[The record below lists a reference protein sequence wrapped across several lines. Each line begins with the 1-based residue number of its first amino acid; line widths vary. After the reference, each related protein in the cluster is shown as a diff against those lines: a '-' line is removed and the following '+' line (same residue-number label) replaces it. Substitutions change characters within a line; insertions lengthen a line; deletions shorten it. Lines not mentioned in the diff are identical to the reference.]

1 MPESRH
7 NYLSVLALVV
17 VALSV
22 VGSAI
27 MLVNAKH
34 QSRQLFVRLE
44 RLKEARDRLQVDW
57 GRLKLEQSTWAT
69 HGRVEALARERLA
82 MVDPDAEEIVLV
94 SSEETD

>member
-7 NYLSVLALVV
+7 NYLPVLGLVV

-44 RLKEARDRLQVDW
+44 LLKEARDRLQVDW
-57 GRLKLEQSTWAT
+57 GRLKLEQSTLAT
-69 HGRVEALARERLA
+69 HGRVEAIVRERLS
-82 MVDPDAEEIVLV
+82 MVDPHAQEIILVSAEEA
-94 SSEETD
+94 D